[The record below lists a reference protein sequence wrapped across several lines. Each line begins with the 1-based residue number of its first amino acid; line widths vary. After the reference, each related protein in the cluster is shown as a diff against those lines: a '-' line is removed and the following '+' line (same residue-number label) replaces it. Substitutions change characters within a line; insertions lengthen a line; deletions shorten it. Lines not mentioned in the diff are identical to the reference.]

1 MISWDAELARRLRR
15 CTPDA
20 NVRDV
25 LTYAVLPAGKLFRPR
40 LLEALAQDYAA
51 DTEDVI
57 PWGCALELHHAY
69 SLVHDDLPSMD
80 NDLVRRGKP
89 STHVQFGEWRA
100 LLAGDALLALSYST
114 LEELN
119 HTDSG
124 LLRRLFHW
132 GTGARGLILGQWID
146 LSGAAAKDSQQLM
159 RMHELKTARLMQLAC
174 AGAQLMSG
182 NYDLKPALR
191 LGASIGLVFQLLDD
205 LDDLSLPEH
214 APHEDEVNPFLLAP
228 AAALERLR
236 RERAHL
242 QSALEQ
248 LPHTAAFVNRF
259 LAETDERLC
268 DRKAVLK
275 AKIKGY

>member
-1 MISWDAELARRLRR
+1 MIVWEAELARRLNR

-40 LLEALAQDYAA
+40 LLEALAQDYSS

-69 SLVHDDLPSMD
+69 SLVHDDLPCMD

-89 STHVQFGEWRA
+89 STHAQFGEWRA

-146 LSGAAAKDSQQLM
+146 LSGAGAKDPQQLM

-174 AGAQLMSG
+174 AGAQLMAG

-214 APHEDEVNPFLLAP
+214 APHEDEVNPFLIAP
-228 AAALERLR
+228 EAALPRLR
-236 RERAHL
+236 RERASLERTLARMPATEQFLASFLRDTDARLEARRPTL
-242 QSALEQ
+242 QS
-248 LPHTAAFVNRF
+248 
-259 LAETDERLC
+259 
-268 DRKAVLK
+268 
-275 AKIKGY
+275 KITGY